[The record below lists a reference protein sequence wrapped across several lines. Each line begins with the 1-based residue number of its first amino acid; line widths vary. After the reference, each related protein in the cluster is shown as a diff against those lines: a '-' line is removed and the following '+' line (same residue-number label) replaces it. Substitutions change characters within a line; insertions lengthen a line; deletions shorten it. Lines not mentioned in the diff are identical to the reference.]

1 MRIDAK
7 CSVAVHCLLFLA
19 EYGEKQKVTGQLLAC
34 STGCN
39 PVVIRGILG
48 ALKREGLVTVQAG
61 VGGARL
67 ARPPEEITL
76 CQVCM
81 ALDPKAMEKLMGLHP
96 SPSELCP
103 VGRNIHGV
111 LEQTYERVREDM
123 KKSLAAITLADVR
136 GEYRKALDRE
146 KEKR

>member
-7 CSVAVHCLLFLA
+7 CSVAVHCLLFLS
-19 EYGEKQKVTGQLLAC
+19 EYGERQKVTSQLLAC

-39 PVVIRGILG
+39 PAVIRGILS
-48 ALKREGLVTVQAG
+48 ALKKEGLVTVRAG
-61 VGGARL
+61 VGGTKL

-96 SPSELCP
+96 RPSELCP

-111 LEQTYERVREDM
+111 LERTYDQVREDM
-123 KKSLAAITLADVR
+123 KKSLTAITLADVCA
-136 GEYRKALDRE
+136 EYRRALAGEGKA
-146 KEKR
+146 